1 MTVLRNTVRRI
12 AFSLG
17 AVALAAT
24 FSLTDAASAQ
34 FGVGKARQ
42 AQTSFTT
49 RDIQVAVDALKL
61 DESQRFIVI
70 TLFEDYQTSLDDG
83 KENFNQ
89 KIGDMREEIIKKGN
103 EGGNVLAII
112 LGAFSE
118 WQAENEKLSDRF
130 FEDIKRVLNEEQ
142 MQLWPS
148 FDRQLF
154 RLKQLKNAKL
164 TGERLDILVVLREL
178 NLSEDQ
184 TNELAPLMT
193 SYEIEL
199 DKALRKREAFE
210 KSSRSELFGS
220 IENNTPATAISV
232 TQRELALRK
241 YVRDV
246 NERFTESFAAA
257 LPEDLRESFIEK
269 VQMRTFAR
277 VYRPTR
283 GQRIIKAAKE
293 IKGLA
298 PENLQAI
305 EQLEVDYLVELLIIN
320 ENLVRLIKAQEP
332 ADILYKVKARQARAT
347 GVKLNKP
354 KNESND
360 EFSKRRDLDQ
370 RYITKLED
378 LLTPE
383 QYASL
388 PGIGTGGIAALSG
401 TSQSGELDK
410 KAIDAARQRKI
421 EAMRKN
427 RGGGGFEI
435 KDDSKDGSRDGGS

>member
-1 MTVLRNTVRRI
+1 MTVLRHTVRRI

-34 FGVGKARQ
+34 FGVGRPGQ
-42 AQTSFTT
+42 AQTSFTS
-49 RDIQVAVDALKL
+49 RDIQVAVDALEL
-61 DESQRFIVI
+61 DESQRFIII
-70 TLFEDYQTSLDDG
+70 TLFEDYQTALADS
-83 KENFNQ
+83 KENFNL
-89 KIGDMREEIIKKGN
+89 KIGDMREDIIKQGN

-112 LGAFSE
+112 LGSFSQ
-118 WQAENEKLSDRF
+118 WQADNERLSDRF
-130 FEDIKRVLNEEQ
+130 FEDMKRVLNQEQ

-148 FDRQLF
+148 FDRRLF
-154 RLKQLKNAKL
+154 RLKQLRNAKL
-164 TGERLDILVVLREL
+164 TGERLDLLIVLREL

-184 TNELAPLMT
+184 SNELAPLME

-199 DKALRKREAFE
+199 DKSLRKREASA
-210 KSSRSELFGS
+210 KNARGKLFDS
-220 IENNTPATAISV
+220 IKDNTPATAISV
-232 TQRELALRK
+232 TERELALRK
-241 YVRDV
+241 VVRDV
-246 NERFTESFAAA
+246 NERYIGIFSAA
-257 LPEDLRESFIEK
+257 LPDDLSKSFIEK

-293 IKGLA
+293 IEGLA
-298 PENLQAI
+298 LENLQAI
-305 EQLEVDYLVELLIIN
+305 EQLEVDYLIELLTIN

-332 ADILYKVKARQARAT
+332 ADILYKVKAAQARAT
-347 GVKLNKP
+347 GVKLDKP
-354 KNESND
+354 TNQTND
-360 EFSKRRDLDQ
+360 EFKKRRDLDQ

-388 PGIGTGGIAALSG
+388 PGLGASGIAAISG
-401 TSQSGELDK
+401 ATQGGVLDN

-421 EAMRKN
+421 EAIRKA
-427 RGGGGFEI
+427 RGAGVLEI